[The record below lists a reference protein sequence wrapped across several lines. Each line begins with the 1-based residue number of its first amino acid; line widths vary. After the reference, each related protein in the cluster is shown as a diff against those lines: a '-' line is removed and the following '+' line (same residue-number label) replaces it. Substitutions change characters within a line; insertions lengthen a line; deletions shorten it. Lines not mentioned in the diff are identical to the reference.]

1 MSYSAIVTK
10 LVNVR
15 KHPNADRLMLAT
27 CLGNQVVVG
36 LNAEEGMLGV
46 YFPTD
51 GRLGL
56 EFAQANDLIRRRN
69 PETGAREGGMFDQ
82 NCRIRAQKFRGEMSD
97 GFWCPIGHL
106 LQWKPNTD
114 VNELIDGKEI
124 NTLNGD
130 ILCMKYMTPKTMK
143 AMKQRAMGPK
153 KAKSL
158 MFKEHFETSQFYKH
172 YKEIQPGSL
181 IIITEKC
188 HGTSQRFGLCLVE
201 RELTWKDKIARF
213 FGVEVKETE
222 WRELNGTRRV
232 ILTLKDKSFVESGFY
247 TQHFREIVVTQLR
260 GAPRKGETLYFEV
273 VGFESP
279 KSETTIMPVVDP
291 KKVDKEFAKRYSN
304 YGNKMAYLYGNKPGE
319 HDIFIYRIT
328 QTNEDGITTELPWFD
343 VCKRCRELGVATVPV
358 LLDPFVYCDKHHWI
372 NTPEELLEQAK
383 KLASGPSILDSTH
396 IREGVVVRVEGY
408 MGMNAYKLKSDE
420 FKILESISKDT
431 DQVDLE
437 EIS

>member
-15 KHPNADRLMLAT
+15 EHPNADRLKLAT

-36 LNAEEGMLGV
+36 LDAEEGTLGV

-56 EFAQANDLIRRRN
+56 EFAQANDLIRRKN

-82 NCRIRAQKFRGEMSD
+82 NCRVRAQKFRGEMSD
-97 GFWCPIGHL
+97 GFWCPMSHI
-106 LQWKPNTD
+106 QKWKPGTIL
-114 VNELIDGKEI
+114 EDGEEI
-124 NTLNGD
+124 NTIAGD
-130 ILCMKYMTPKTMK
+130 ILCMKYMTPKTLK
-143 AMKQRAMGPK
+143 AMSQRAKGPK
-153 KAKSL
+153 RAKSL
-158 MFKEHFETSQFYKH
+158 MFKEHFDTSQFYKNF
-172 YKEIQPGSL
+172 KKVLPGSL
-181 IIITEKC
+181 IIITEKL
-188 HGTSQRFGLCLVE
+188 HGTSQRFGLCQVE
-201 RELTWKDKIARF
+201 RRLTWKDKLAQF
-213 FGVEVKETE
+213 FGVPVKDKE

-232 ILTLKDKSFVESGFY
+232 ILTLKDKSFVESGY
-247 TQHFREIVVTQLR
+247 YSNNFRELVVTQLR

-279 KSETTIMPVVDP
+279 RETTIMPVVDP
-291 KKVDKEFAKRYSN
+291 KKVSKEFAARYSN
-304 YGNKMAYLYGNKPGE
+304 YQGNKMAYLYGNKPGE
-319 HDIFIYRIT
+319 SDIFIYRIT

-343 VCKRCRELGVATVPV
+343 VCKRCRELGIATVPV

-383 KLASGPSILDSTH
+383 KLASGPSVLDASH
-396 IREGVVVRVEGY
+396 IREGVVVRVEDY
-408 MGMNAYKLKSDE
+408 IGMNAYKLKSDE